1 MKKFFALVKICLN
14 INFGIS
20 ALKYRYTKEKK
31 KLWEPILIALSIIA
45 GFGPLIGLYSYF
57 ANGLFYA
64 GLSMGHP
71 EIILTMALIAAQ
83 IIVLIFGVFYVMS
96 AFYFSTDISV
106 LIPMPLGPY
115 QVLGAKFAVI
125 TVNEYLTTLP
135 ILLPPVIIYGI
146 GMRMGILYWIKG
158 ILIVMSVPV
167 LPLVLSS
174 ILIVI
179 LMRFVNIRKSKDLLA
194 VIGGFFIIVLAL
206 AFNYFMQ
213 RLPQNIKG
221 NEAEFFNNL
230 INSQYGLIKEIGRR
244 FPPSIWATLGLAA
257 PGMEGLGYFLL
268 FIGVSIL
275 LFVILLWIGNKM
287 FYEGVLSG
295 QEVNRKRK
303 IMSAEEVEK
312 RYQKSSNPIAAILG
326 REWKVLF
333 RTPVYVLN
341 GLVGAIIGPVIIFIT
356 FIGQGTSGE
365 MAFLIA
371 MLKNPDVTIYV
382 SLGGLAV
389 MLFTSGMNVVASTSV
404 SREGSTFWI
413 SKIIPV
419 PPSYQA
425 LGKFLH
431 AMVISV
437 IGIVLT
443 GIIMVIVLDY
453 PIAMMFLLIILGIIG
468 SIPQIAVGLL
478 IDIIHPK
485 LVWNNP
491 QEAMKQNFNSVI
503 GMLASLL
510 IMAVYAG
517 AAYIVI
523 TFNLPAWVLFTIL
536 GLTMAT
542 LSVPSLIILFATAN
556 RKYASLEG

>member
-1 MKKFFALVKICLN
+1 MKKFLALLKISLN
-14 INFGIS
+14 TNFGIS

-31 KLWEPILIALSIIA
+31 KLWEPILIALSIIV
-45 GFGPLIGLYSYF
+45 GFGPLIAFYSIF

-64 GLSMGHP
+64 GLTMGQP
-71 EIILTMALIAAQ
+71 EIILTMAIIAAQ

-125 TVNEYLTTLP
+125 TFNEYLTTFP
-135 ILLPPVIIYGI
+135 ILLPPIIIYGI
-146 GMRMGILYWIKG
+146 GMKMGILYWIKG
-158 ILIVMSVPV
+158 ILVAMSIPV

-179 LMRFVNIRKSKDLLA
+179 LMRFINIRKSKDLLA
-194 VIGGFFIIVLAL
+194 VIGGLFIIVLAL

-213 RLPQNIKG
+213 RLPQNIAG
-221 NEAEFFNNL
+221 NEMEFFNNL
-230 INSQYGLIKEIGRR
+230 MSSQYGQIKEIGRK

-257 PGMEGLGYFLL
+257 PGVEGLGYFLL

-275 LFVILLWIGNKM
+275 LFVTLLWIGNKM

-303 IMSAEEVEK
+303 IMSAQEVEK
-312 RYQKSSNPIAAILG
+312 RYKKSSNPVIAILS
-326 REWKVLF
+326 REWKMLF

-341 GLVGAIIGPVIIFIT
+341 GLVGAFIGPVIIFLT
-356 FIGQGTSGE
+356 FIGQDTSGE
-365 MAFLIA
+365 MAFLIS
-371 MLKNPDVTIYV
+371 MLKNPDVAIYV

-389 MLFTSGMNVVASTSV
+389 MLFTSGMSVVASTSV
-404 SREGSTFWI
+404 SREGNTFWI

-419 PPSYQA
+419 SPSYQA

-431 AMVISV
+431 AMIISV

-443 GIIMVIVLDY
+443 GIMMVIILDY

-468 SIPQIAVGLL
+468 SIPQIAVNLL

-491 QEAMKQNFNSVI
+491 QEAIKQNFNAVI

-517 AAYIVI
+517 AAYMMIS
-523 TFNLPAWVLFTIL
+523 FNLPAWVLLTVL
-536 GLTMAT
+536 GLAMAI
-542 LSVPSLIILFATAN
+542 LSVPSMIILFSIAN
-556 RKYASLEG
+556 RKYASLEA